1 MTRKTPYS
9 AESKAAGHRDSQKR
23 RPPSCNSDQHPLST
37 HAAGGLPLASRH
49 VQPVQSLHVGVAGLL
64 LSQRGLLYGAAQ
76 QVARQEDVLPPNVV
90 DPVLLR
96 LL

>member
-1 MTRKTPYS
+1 M
-9 AESKAAGHRDSQKR
+9 
-23 RPPSCNSDQHPLST
+23 
-37 HAAGGLPLASRH
+37 ASRH